1 MTTATDTRP
10 LLELV
15 GIEKNYTFGD
25 TVVRAIAGV
34 DISIKRGEFV
44 GVIGRSGSGKSSLL
58 NVLGGLDQ
66 PSKGEILVNGRP
78 LIGRSSDAM
87 AEYRRTTVGFIFQ
100 SFNLVSHLTALENVA
115 LPLRLAGTIS
125 RSEGRKRATELL
137 TKVGLG
143 ERLTHKPSELSGGE
157 RQRVAIARSLANDPQ
172 LLLADEPT
180 GNLDSKTAHE
190 TMEMIKH
197 LHEVEGRTVI
207 LVTHDRDQ
215 AECYCK
221 RVIEMADGK
230 VLRDRDAMG
239 PDWNEAVF
247 ELEPDAPDKASA
259 PTDEAPAPTDEVQDG
274 VAPADGEA

>member
-25 TVVRAIAGV
+25 TIVRAIAGV

-100 SFNLVSHLTALENVA
+100 SFNLVNHLTALENVA
-115 LPLRLAGTIS
+115 LPLRLAGKIS
-125 RSEGRKRATELL
+125 RSEGRRRATELL
-137 TKVGLG
+137 EKVGLG

-157 RQRVAIARSLANDPQ
+157 RQRVAIARSLANDPE

-180 GNLDSKTAHE
+180 GNLDSKTANE

-230 VLRDRDAMG
+230 VLRDRAAMG

-247 ELEPDAPDKASA
+247 ELEPEPVKEEPAKEDAPAK
-259 PTDEAPAPTDEVQDG
+259 DE
-274 VAPADGEA
+274 APADGEA